1 MSLPFLK
8 TAHLDLRPLELSDAD
23 GPYLQ
28 WFNDPEVCRSNSHF
42 VFPYRREDAIAY
54 IQALNGSRTDLVL
67 AIVERDANRH
77 IGNIALTGMDPIHRS
92 AEFSIV
98 IGEKEC
104 WGKGYSKEAG
114 GALVDH
120 GFRALNLNR
129 IHCGTFVDNA
139 AMRKLAEFLGM
150 REEGIRRSA
159 LFKNGRYLDVVLY
172 GVLQHEYVTRN
183 HA

>member
-1 MSLPFLK
+1 MRSAGCKYAGLSKRRRHAIRRSTRRASLQRHAPSAFAARAAGTEHHSVPNAPESGFSRCRAMSLPFLK

-77 IGNIALTGMDPIHRS
+77 IGNIALTGMDPIHR
-92 AEFSIV
+92 
-98 IGEKEC
+98 
-104 WGKGYSKEAG
+104 
-114 GALVDH
+114 
-120 GFRALNLNR
+120 
-129 IHCGTFVDNA
+129 
-139 AMRKLAEFLGM
+139 
-150 REEGIRRSA
+150 
-159 LFKNGRYLDVVLY
+159 
-172 GVLQHEYVTRN
+172 
-183 HA
+183 